1 VWDVYLNKVVPGM
14 VSVRDYS
21 YRDASMPMDAT
32 VSVRSDAVTTGEHYR
47 YAEPYREAGDD
58 SDPEPETES
67 GAFYARI
74 HHERE
79 LNASARIRLESNAA
93 CLLPGRCWSRRAR

>member
-1 VWDVYLNKVVPGM
+1 
-14 VSVRDYS
+14 
-21 YRDASMPMDAT
+21 T

-47 YAEPYREAGDD
+47 YAAPYRTAGDD

-79 LNASARIRLESNAA
+79 LIKSARIHLFSNAA
-93 CLLPGRCWSRRAR
+93 HLTPGQVLEPQGDVIDALKEGVVL

>member
-1 VWDVYLNKVVPGM
+1 T
-14 VSVRDYS
+14 
-21 YRDASMPMDAT
+21 PMDAT
-32 VSVRSDAVTTGEHYR
+32 VSVRSDAMTTGEHYR

-58 SDPEPETES
+58 ADPEPETES

-79 LNASARIRLESNAA
+79 LNASARVHLESNAA
-93 CLLPGRCWSRRAR
+93 GLLPGQVLEPQGEVIRALQEGVV